1 MNFKLNK
8 TKFGGTDKVLK
19 NMQKITGT
27 STGDGIEDGIETGM
41 GELEVSDYL
50 GKVQNESKG
59 IAKDIV
65 GKLNAAGK
73 TTRKKLSKKM
83 VGDAIAFRKRK

>member
-27 STGDGIEDGIETGM
+27 DTGDGIEDRIETGL
-41 GELEVSDYL
+41 GELEVSNYL
-50 GKVQNESKG
+50 GKVQTESKG
-59 IAKDIV
+59 VAKDIV
-65 GKLNAAGK
+65 GKLNATGK
-73 TTRKKLSKKM
+73 STRKKLSKK
-83 VGDAIAFRKRK
+83 VAGDAIAFRKR